1 MHVHAMRARQFAA
14 EEDDPDRGER
24 RGLLSSSTSEESE
37 GEGARSGYS
46 MRTAYFRT
54 SHRSPSTIT
63 GVDGELE
70 MERSSAVLNTDRVV
84 LSSALSISWPVY
96 QHSKTPDAVGGRDGL
111 MTL

>member
-70 MERSSAVLNTDRVV
+70 MERSSAVLKYRQSGLVQCPIYI
-84 LSSALSISWPVY
+84 LAGLPAL
-96 QHSKTPDAVGGRDGL
+96 
-111 MTL
+111 